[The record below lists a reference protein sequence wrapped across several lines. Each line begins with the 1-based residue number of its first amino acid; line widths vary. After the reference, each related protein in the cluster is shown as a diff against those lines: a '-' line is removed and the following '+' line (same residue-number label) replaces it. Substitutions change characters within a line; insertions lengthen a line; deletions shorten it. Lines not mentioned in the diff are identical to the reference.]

1 MALDILS
8 FRCYDI
14 SGIVTGILPG
24 WAGAGFPALL
34 RICAEFGAI
43 PPNSALGRSD
53 LAAAA
58 FRGTASKG
66 ARPFSFALFA
76 FLGRIGSGGGSNGR
90 RAVQGMEEA
99 ARGRGLCMPTRCAAL
114 GLRKG
119 RIPL

>member
-66 ARPFSFALFA
+66 ARPFPFVLFA
-76 FLGRIGSGGGSNGR
+76 FLALLLMLFVPDGNIAWQVCSSPRGGVILRFGSRVGRKID
-90 RAVQGMEEA
+90 AV
-99 ARGRGLCMPTRCAAL
+99 
-114 GLRKG
+114 
-119 RIPL
+119 